1 LQRNIIELLRIFISH
16 SHKDKPLIEPITT
29 KLEKVFGRDSIF
41 YDSWST
47 QPTDSG
53 IIDKINKALTEANI
67 FFYFVSKNSLES
79 KMVDM
84 EWQNAFLLEI
94 KGGMKFVAVKLDDCV
109 MPAVLTQK
117 LYIDYNRKG
126 PQIVLKEMIDVIYE
140 RNTFLA
146 YNDAGL
152 KEYGEDKEYAF
163 ELESTKRVIEFRGYD
178 VTRTFVGNV
187 WNLGIRNG
195 LSHSVYDC
203 KAEARIF
210 QNETEIQ
217 HKFSLPWM
225 SSQNLPI
232 TCHDASNNEGEFPS
246 SYIGELFGVVI
257 WSRTILPASPAKLLM
272 FFTYYES
279 DSIYLV
285 GTPLNDEV
293 VHDEFLSTAL
303 SIPFASLNQY
313 KFLIKFSAEKY
324 SRPEEIFR
332 LEANSWNDV
341 KLVKVG

>member
-1 LQRNIIELLRIFISH
+1 VEPIAIELG
-16 SHKDKPLIEPITT
+16 
-29 KLEKVFGRDSIF
+29 KVFGRKSIF
-41 YDSWST
+41 YDSWSM
-47 QPTDSG
+47 QPTDTG
-53 IIDKINKALTEANI
+53 IIDRINKGLTAANI

-79 KMVDM
+79 KMVDL
-84 EWQNAFLLEI
+84 EWQNALLLEI
-94 KGGMKFVAVKLDDCV
+94 RGGVKFVAVKLDDCV

-126 PQIVLKEMIDVIYE
+126 EQIALRQMIGVIHE
-140 RNTFLA
+140 RNTFFA
-146 YNDAGL
+146 YNDIGQKNL
-152 KEYGEDKEYAF
+152 NTIEYGEDKEYAF
-163 ELESTKRVIEFRGYD
+163 ELEGTKRIIEFRGID
-178 VTRTFVGNV
+178 QIHTFVGNV
-187 WNLGIRNG
+187 WNLWIRNG
-195 LSHSVYDC
+195 LSNSVYDC
-203 KAEARIF
+203 KAEGRIF
-210 QNETEIQ
+210 QNEMEIQ

-225 SSQNLPI
+225 SSKNLPI
-232 TCHDASNNEGEFPS
+232 TCHDPSNNGSEFAS
-246 SYIGELFGVVI
+246 SYIGELFEVAI

-285 GTPLNDEV
+285 GTPLNKNQ
-293 VHDEFLSTAL
+293 FLSTAL
-303 SIPFASLNQY
+303 SIPFVSLNQH

>member
-1 LQRNIIELLRIFISH
+1 M
-16 SHKDKPLIEPITT
+16 EPIAFE
-29 KLEKVFGRDSIF
+29 LGKVFGRESIF
-41 YDSWST
+41 YDSWSV
-47 QPTDSG
+47 QPTDTG
-53 IIDKINKALTEANI
+53 IIDKINKGLAEVNI

-84 EWQNAFLLEI
+84 EWQNALLLEI

-117 LYIDYNRKG
+117 VYIDYNGKG
-126 PQIVLKEMIDVIYE
+126 EQIALKQMIDVIDE
-140 RNTFLA
+140 RNIFIA
-146 YNDAGL
+146 YNDTGL
-152 KEYGEDKEYAF
+152 KNLNEKQYGEDKEYAF
-163 ELESTKRVIEFRGYD
+163 ELESMKRIIEFRGYD
-178 VTRTFVGNV
+178 VTRTFAGNV

-195 LSHSVYDC
+195 LSNSVYDC
-203 KAEARIF
+203 KAEGRIF
-210 QNETEIQ
+210 QNEMEIQ
-217 HKFSLPWM
+217 HKFCLPWM

-232 TCHDASNNEGEFPS
+232 TCHDASNNESEFPS
-246 SYIGELFGVVI
+246 SYIGDLFGVVI

-285 GTPLNDEV
+285 GTPLNDEFV
-293 VHDEFLSTAL
+293 DDEALNDEFVSTAF

-313 KFLIKFSAEKY
+313 KFLIKFSPEKY
-324 SRPEEIFR
+324 SRPEEMFR